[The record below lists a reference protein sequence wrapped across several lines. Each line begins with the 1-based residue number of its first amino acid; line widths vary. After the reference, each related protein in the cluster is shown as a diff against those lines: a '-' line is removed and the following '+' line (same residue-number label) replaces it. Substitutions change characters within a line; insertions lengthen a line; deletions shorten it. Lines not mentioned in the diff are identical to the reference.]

1 MFWVCHQPWD
11 ERMTVNGVGT
21 VVGVLRGRASRTPVR
36 TEVLLRARGQGFRAW
51 SSVSVLTV
59 GYKLRRGTTG
69 LVVGR
74 RGRGRRR
81 RDAADGTTRQQRRGA
96 PDRGSNG

>member
-1 MFWVCHQPWD
+1 MFWVCHEPWD
-11 ERMTVNGVGT
+11 ERMTANDVST
-21 VVGVLRGRASRTPVR
+21 VAGVLRGRASRTPGR
-36 TEVLLRARGQGFRAW
+36 SEVLLRARGQGFRAW

-81 RDAADGTTRQQRRGA
+81 RDAADGTARQQRREA
-96 PDRGSNG
+96 SDRGSNG